1 MSFTSP
7 DVEIV
12 KFVTKVEGIDEVIET
27 PVSGA
32 DKVSVK
38 IPESSNYVMT
48 IHFKAKTD
56 LKDFRYKQ
64 VVKRKGITVK
74 NREVEIGDYAA
85 SDEVYSK
92 EFPQDST
99 PGGFL
104 IRGVYNAKS
113 NYQANGK
120 DILIVEWELEIVSK
134 A

>member
-74 NREVEIGDYAA
+74 NREV
-85 SDEVYSK
+85 K

-104 IRGVYNAKS
+104 IRCVDNAKS

>member
-1 MSFTSP
+1 MGRAKNVVHKP
-7 DVEIV
+7 DVEIA

-85 SDEVYSK
+85 SDEVYLK

-104 IRGVYNAKS
+104 IRGV
-113 NYQANGK
+113 QCQIQLPGQWQRHF
-120 DILIVEWELEIVSK
+120 DC
-134 A
+134 

>member
-1 MSFTSP
+1 MSFYSE

-12 KFVTKVEGIDEVIET
+12 KFVTKVEGVDEPIET

-32 DKVSVK
+32 DKVEVK

-48 IHFKAKTD
+48 IHFKAKKD
-56 LKDFRYKQ
+56 LKGFRYKQ

-74 NREVEIGDYAA
+74 SREVEIGDYDA

-92 EFPQDST
+92 EFAPDST

-104 IRGVYNAKS
+104 VRGVYDAKS
-113 NYQANGK
+113 NYQANGG
-120 DILIVEWELEIVSK
+120 DILVVNWSLEIVSK
-134 A
+134 